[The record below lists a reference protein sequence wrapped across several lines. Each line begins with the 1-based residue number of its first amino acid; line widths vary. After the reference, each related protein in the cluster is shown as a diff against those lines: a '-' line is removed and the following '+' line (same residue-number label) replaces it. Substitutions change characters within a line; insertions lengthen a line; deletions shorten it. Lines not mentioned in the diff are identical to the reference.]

1 VSRQSPS
8 PLVPIYNV
16 KEPPPAV
23 PPGQRPKSPRRPNL
37 APAQVI
43 SHATTF
49 PSNCFWNILNFHPAC
64 PNGFVIRPTRGRRPA
79 EASRPPIPPETA
91 AGRSRIVPGAHLA
104 TVRAKQRAVGRV
116 TPCAPRAAPW
126 LTNYRWLSWRTL
138 FGAKQVLFGDADCYW
153 PATVNRTR
161 WLVVGTLNLDPP
173 HFPLLKQGMKK
184 NKQPVPP
191 TDANQSAHAVLQRVI
206 NQTPAKTDGAQK
218 TISPAAGRGGFL
230 CPKTKP
236 IRHVAQSAS

>member
-1 VSRQSPS
+1 MCPGNRPPPSR
-8 PLVPIYNV
+8 LVPIYNV

-138 FGAKQVLFGDADCYW
+138 FGAKQVLFGDADCDW

-161 WLVVGTLNLDPP
+161 WLVVGYFESRSPSLS
-173 HFPLLKQGMKK
+173 
-184 NKQPVPP
+184 PVK
-191 TDANQSAHAVLQRVI
+191 TGDEEEQTTSSTHRRQSI
-206 NQTPAKTDGAQK
+206 GACDL
-218 TISPAAGRGGFL
+218 AA
-230 CPKTKP
+230 C
-236 IRHVAQSAS
+236 H